1 MQDRR
6 LRAKSEKIVFLR
18 KIKTRLEDLIINM
31 DEQSG
36 FVRLS
41 DEEIFAIRKPIN
53 RSLNYIEKV
62 FQEKGVE

>member
-6 LRAKSEKIVFLR
+6 LRVKGEKIIFLR
-18 KIKTRLEDLIINM
+18 KIKTRLEDLLISM

-41 DEEIFAIRKPIN
+41 DEEVFSIRRPID

-62 FQEKGVE
+62 FGEKGVE